1 MIACYICICIRGLMD
16 DPGHSGY
23 GLVCD
28 IRAGIGFIWEEPVH
42 NPSRN
47 PH

>member
-1 MIACYICICIRGLMD
+1 MIACYICIRGLMD

-28 IRAGIGFIWEEPVH
+28 IRGLA
-42 NPSRN
+42 
-47 PH
+47 